1 MSESLNELPEGWVN
15 TSLQDICKVIMGQS
29 PPSTSYRTQPEGLP
43 FFQGKAEF
51 GDLYPKARKWCIQP
65 NKIAIENDILLSIR
79 APVGPTN
86 LANQECCIGR
96 GLAALRTSQG
106 VSFKYLLNYLRYNA
120 VELDRLATGT
130 TFKAVSGK
138 TVSSF
143 PIRLAPENEQK
154 RIVNKIESL
163 QTRSQRA
170 RKALAEVGP
179 LLEQFRQSVLA
190 AAFRGDLTADWRAA
204 HPDVEPASVLLERIR
219 EERRQ
224 KWEAAELAK
233 DNQPPKGWRQKYKE
247 PEKLLDDALAESE
260 RTTAKQNGWG
270 IAALEL
276 FVDPKKSIPYGI
288 VKTGDPVPNGVP
300 T

>member
-1 MSESLNELPEGWVN
+1 
-15 TSLQDICKVIMGQS
+15 DICKVIMGQS

-143 PIRLAPENEQK
+143 PIRLTPENEQK

-270 IAALEL
+270 
-276 FVDPKKSIPYGI
+276 
-288 VKTGDPVPNGVP
+288 
-300 T
+300 